1 MLDEDT
7 LQTLNLVTDYLA
19 AISDY
24 LGKQEEDNREF
35 KIAREKLEEAVFWI
49 EYGKENLDD
58 E

>member
-7 LQTLNLVTDYLA
+7 LQTLNLVTDYLS

-24 LGKQEEDNREF
+24 LDKQEDNREF

-49 EYGKENLDD
+49 EYGKENLED

>member
-1 MLDEDT
+1 MLGEDT
-7 LQTLNLVTDYLA
+7 LQTLNLVTDYLS

-49 EYGKENLDD
+49 EYGKENLED